1 MVAGTKSKL
10 YLSIAVAV
18 FHFWK
23 ASLRRSLSVDVGFC
37 VDAVVTVGAPSSV
50 VVILRFVGSF
60 ELDVSI
66 VSDFTGVG
74 VDDSCV
80 DVMGT
85 FTAGI
90 SEIIVEVLVGDAI
103 DVGIKLPASSF
114 ES

>member
-1 MVAGTKSKL
+1 MF
-10 YLSIAVAV
+10 LSIAVAV

-37 VDAVVTVGAPSSV
+37 DDAAVTVGAPSSV

-66 VSDFTGVG
+66 VSNFAGVG
-74 VDDSCV
+74 V

-85 FTAGI
+85 FAAGI
-90 SEIIVEVLVGDAI
+90 AEMIVEVLVGDAI